1 MGRVIGDGGWY
12 FHVIDM
18 AVLPAFQRRGI
29 GDSILRALL
38 EEIRR
43 RAPSGAYI
51 SLLADEPGR
60 PPLPTARL
68 R

>member
-1 MGRVIGDGGWY
+1 
-12 FHVIDM
+12 M

-43 RAPSGAYI
+43 RAPSGPYI

-60 PPLPTARL
+60 PLYRRHGFGESGPHSVGMVLLNP
-68 R
+68 